1 MKFLLTRMISL
12 SRLWIEIWNAGRK
25 KEMNLRLLHWCL
37 TSPCLLRTF
46 LSQSL
51 LTQPRL
57 LRQVLLLV
65 WCQLVTVYSLC
76 SNGKE
81 MPECSSLDRV
91 HTMEQ
96 RYARMFG
103 APVHWKRVV
112 LLWCVLG
119 FGSGIQPQKS
129 HCVGITKMSQMQKL
143 LSGHV
148 SIGNA
153 TSRCRIDFY
162 ERGGT
167 INLWTK
173 GQWKRKHRLLPDCK
187 R

>member
-91 HTMEQ
+91 HTNGTAL
-96 RYARMFG
+96 RAHVWSARSLKAGRAALVCSRF
-103 APVHWKRVV
+103 WKRD
-112 LLWCVLG
+112 
-119 FGSGIQPQKS
+119 PT
-129 HCVGITKMSQMQKL
+129 TKKPL
-143 LSGHV
+143 CWYYKDV
-148 SIGNA
+148 SNA
-153 TSRCRIDFY
+153 EAAKWPRF
-162 ERGGT
+162 
-167 INLWTK
+167 
-173 GQWKRKHRLLPDCK
+173 HRQRHQSLQNRFLRAGRHD
-187 R
+187 